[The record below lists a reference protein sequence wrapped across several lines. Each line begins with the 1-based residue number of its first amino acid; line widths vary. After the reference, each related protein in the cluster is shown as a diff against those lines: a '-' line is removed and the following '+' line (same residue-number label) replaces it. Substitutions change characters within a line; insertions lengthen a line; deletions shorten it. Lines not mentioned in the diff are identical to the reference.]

1 MCIIKLF
8 IFFDFRFPLRKFL
21 LPRTQVCL
29 WMLICFIIQHTWS
42 SMQLIWPGI
51 LLSDSLPLLK
61 FLGRGSLLTLLMFLM
76 MRAATSLGVHRG
88 LLSSVL
94 SKGNCYFNLLL
105 ILLICSHTLIHTYW
119 RHAIFNIIFCNHADL
134 LKEYNVELKGPFN
147 YSARDKSGIPGD
159 W

>member
-1 MCIIKLF
+1 
-8 IFFDFRFPLRKFL
+8 
-21 LPRTQVCL
+21 
-29 WMLICFIIQHTWS
+29 
-42 SMQLIWPGI
+42 MQLIWPGI

-105 ILLICSHTLIHTYW
+105 ILLNMM
-119 RHAIFNIIFCNHADL
+119 IF
-134 LKEYNVELKGPFN
+134 
-147 YSARDKSGIPGD
+147 
-159 W
+159 